1 MSTHFASESLW
12 LTSLRSIG
20 GEAEHFNPSHP
31 LESVAR
37 GAPTVRA
44 LTDLTVDVVGDGA
57 KGDYESSRRLDV

>member
-1 MSTHFASESLW
+1 MSTHFASESLS

-44 LTDLTVDVVGDGA
+44 LTDRDVVGDGA
-57 KGDYESSRRLDV
+57 KGSYESSRRLDV